1 MGSCTYGHVFQSQ
14 RRSFVR
20 RYPCIPYS
28 NFEFQITVRI
38 EIGTAHIYVYIGI
51 SLHTAHIKYIMKYIY
66 SVHQPRSFPLLALIY
81 IAIWHRKLR
90 RHTHMLII
98 GFPLDV
104 S

>member
-38 EIGTAHIYVYIGI
+38 EIGTAHIYVYVGRYK
-51 SLHTAHIKYIMKYIY
+51 STYSTYKVYYEVYI
-66 SVHQPRSFPLLALIY
+66 
-81 IAIWHRKLR
+81 
-90 RHTHMLII
+90 
-98 GFPLDV
+98 
-104 S
+104 